1 MERKL
6 MPNFFGKNP
15 SILKKFLLIN
25 FIVFSVIVLLTIFYL
40 MAIEPNLVKKK
51 SSDHIQII
59 DNTISHIERLNIRF
73 EKNEIAKFLLSTRF
87 LFQSLDRVQ
96 FFDNDLNLLGDT
108 NVLDLDPRSFS
119 KKFEVTEIEIGKI
132 EVKSNFGKSSKK
144 VLKKNK
150 IFKIENVILK
160 YKTSKN
166 FGNPFTINSKIN
178 NNYIVSTIKNVNIK
192 GKNLGYLVISE
203 LSDEIIIA
211 VEERKNF
218 ILRTVLAVAL
228 VILIFS
234 IFLNKYLLRPIKSL
248 VDYTKSIKDK
258 DVKTDT
264 IEKFLKRKDEVGQ
277 LSNSL
282 NDMTQDLYKRINIA
296 ETFSTDL
303 THEIRNPLASLKG
316 ASELLDTTDEPE
328 KRSKLL
334 KIISHDIQRIERLI
348 TDYSQMLKDEAALS
362 REKMKKI
369 DIVSVVKSVID
380 DFNNDLSN
388 SKKNIKIKLHAISN
402 SNTNTSILG
411 VGNRVEQVLA
421 NLLDNSIS
429 FSPPNSEIK
438 VFIKS
443 KDKIVKLSVEDQG
456 PGFKEKNI
464 KQIFNRFY
472 CNRPEKFGEHTGLG
486 LNIVK
491 NIIESHGAS
500 IKASNNISGIG
511 AKIDINFP
519 KYSV

>member
-1 MERKL
+1 

-25 FIVFSVIVLLTIFYL
+25 FIIFSVIVLLTIFYL
-40 MAIEPNLVKKK
+40 MAIEPSLVKKK

-59 DNTISHIERLNIRF
+59 DNTIHHIERLNIRF
-73 EKNEIAKFLLSTRF
+73 EKNEIARFLFSTRF

-119 KKFEVTEIEIGKI
+119 KKFEVTELEIGEI
-132 EVKSNFGKSSKK
+132 EAESNLGKSSKK
-144 VLKKNK
+144 IQKKNK
-150 IFKIENVILK
+150 IFKIENIILK

-166 FGNPFTINSKIN
+166 FGNPFTVNSTIN

-203 LSDEIIIA
+203 LSNEIIIA

-228 VILIFS
+228 VIFVFS
-234 IFLNKYLLRPIKSL
+234 IFLNQYLLRPIKSL

-264 IEKFLKRKDEVGQ
+264 IEKFLKRKDEVGL

-282 NDMTQDLYKRINIA
+282 NDMTQDLYKKINIA

-316 ASELLDTTDEPE
+316 ASELLDTTDDPE

-334 KIISHDIQRIERLI
+334 KIISHDVQRIERLI

-369 DIVSVVKSVID
+369 DVISIVKSVID
-380 DFNNDLSN
+380 DFNNDLLNSN
-388 SKKNIKIKLHAISN
+388 KNIKIKLDTISDN
-402 SNTNTSILG
+402 KTKPNILG
-411 VGNRVEQVLA
+411 VENRVEQVLA

-438 VFIKS
+438 VLVKS
-443 KDKIVKLSVEDQG
+443 KDKIVKLAVEDQG
-456 PGFKEKNI
+456 PGFNEKNI
-464 KQIFNRFY
+464 EQIFNRFY
-472 CNRPEKFGEHTGLG
+472 SNRPEKFGEHTGLG

-491 NIIESHGAS
+491 HIIELHGGS
-500 IKASNNISGIG
+500 INASNNTKGIG
-511 AKIDINFP
+511 AKININFP
-519 KYSV
+519 EYSI

>member
-1 MERKL
+1 

-25 FIVFSVIVLLTIFYL
+25 FIIFSVIVLLTIFYL
-40 MAIEPNLVKKK
+40 MAIEPSLVKKK

-59 DNTISHIERLNIRF
+59 DNTIHHIERLNIRF
-73 EKNEIAKFLLSTRF
+73 EKNEIARFLFSTRF

-119 KKFEVTEIEIGKI
+119 KKFEVTELEIGEI
-132 EVKSNFGKSSKK
+132 EAESNLGKNSKK
-144 VLKKNK
+144 IQKKNK
-150 IFKIENVILK
+150 IFKIENIILK

-166 FGNPFTINSKIN
+166 FGNPFTINSTIN

-203 LSDEIIIA
+203 LSNEIIIA

-228 VILIFS
+228 VIFVFS
-234 IFLNKYLLRPIKSL
+234 IFLNQYLLSPIKSL

-264 IEKFLKRKDEVGQ
+264 IEKFLKRKDEVGL

-282 NDMTQDLYKRINIA
+282 NDMTQDLYKKINIA

-316 ASELLDTTDEPE
+316 ASELLDTTDDPE

-334 KIISHDIQRIERLI
+334 KIISHDVQRIERLI

-369 DIVSVVKSVID
+369 DVISIVKSVID
-380 DFNNDLSN
+380 DFNNDLLNSN
-388 SKKNIKIKLHAISN
+388 KNIKIKLDTISDN
-402 SNTNTSILG
+402 KTKPNILG
-411 VGNRVEQVLA
+411 VENRVEQVLA

-438 VFIKS
+438 VLVKS
-443 KDKIVKLSVEDQG
+443 KDKIVKLAVEDQG
-456 PGFKEKNI
+456 PGFNEKNI
-464 KQIFNRFY
+464 EQIFNRFY
-472 CNRPEKFGEHTGLG
+472 SNRPEKFGEHTGLG

-491 NIIESHGAS
+491 HIIELHGGS
-500 IKASNNISGIG
+500 INASNNTKGIG
-511 AKIDINFP
+511 AKININFP
-519 KYSV
+519 EYSI

>member
-1 MERKL
+1 

-25 FIVFSVIVLLTIFYL
+25 FIIFSVIVLLTIFYL
-40 MAIEPNLVKKK
+40 MAIEPSLVKKK

-59 DNTISHIERLNIRF
+59 DNTIHHIERLNIRF
-73 EKNEIAKFLLSTRF
+73 EKNEIARFLFSTRF

-119 KKFEVTEIEIGKI
+119 KKFEVTELKIGEIET
-132 EVKSNFGKSSKK
+132 ESNLGKSSKK
-144 VLKKNK
+144 IEKKNK
-150 IFKIENVILK
+150 IFKIENIILE
-160 YKTSKN
+160 YKTSRN

-178 NNYIVSTIKNVNIK
+178 NNYFVSTIKNVNVK

-203 LSDEIIIA
+203 LSNEIIIA

-218 ILRTVLAVAL
+218 ILRTVLVVAL
-228 VILIFS
+228 VIFVFS
-234 IFLNKYLLRPIKSL
+234 IFLNQYLLSPIKSL

-264 IEKFLKRKDEVGQ
+264 IEKFLKRKDEVGL

-282 NDMTQDLYKRINIA
+282 NDMTQDLYKKINIA

-316 ASELLDTTDEPE
+316 ASELLDTTDDPE

-334 KIISHDIQRIERLI
+334 KIISHDVQRIERLI

-369 DIVSVVKSVID
+369 DVISIVKSVID
-380 DFNNDLSN
+380 DFNNDLLNSN
-388 SKKNIKIKLHAISN
+388 KNIKIKLDTISDN
-402 SNTNTSILG
+402 KTKPNILG
-411 VGNRVEQVLA
+411 VENRVEQVLA

-438 VFIKS
+438 VLVKS
-443 KDKIVKLSVEDQG
+443 KDKIVKLAVEDQG
-456 PGFKEKNI
+456 PGFNEKNI
-464 KQIFNRFY
+464 EQIFNRFY
-472 CNRPEKFGEHTGLG
+472 SNRPEKFGEHTGLG

-491 NIIESHGAS
+491 HIIELHGGS
-500 IKASNNISGIG
+500 INASNNTKGIG
-511 AKIDINFP
+511 AKININFP
-519 KYSV
+519 EYSI